1 MLAAEEALEAT
12 LQFFRMLVLA
22 ISCQCFAP
30 PGEVV
35 VDGAVLAGIRIER
48 AANCAH
54 DKALIIILLLT
65 QPRSSGYHPQHSG
78 R

>member
-12 LQFFRMLVLA
+12 LQFFRMLVPA
-22 ISCQCFAP
+22 ISFQCFAP

-54 DKALIIILLLT
+54 DKAL
-65 QPRSSGYHPQHSG
+65 SYYY
-78 R
+78 

>member
-35 VDGAVLAGIRIER
+35 VDGAVFAGIRIER

-54 DKALIIILLLT
+54 DKAL
-65 QPRSSGYHPQHSG
+65 SYYY
-78 R
+78 